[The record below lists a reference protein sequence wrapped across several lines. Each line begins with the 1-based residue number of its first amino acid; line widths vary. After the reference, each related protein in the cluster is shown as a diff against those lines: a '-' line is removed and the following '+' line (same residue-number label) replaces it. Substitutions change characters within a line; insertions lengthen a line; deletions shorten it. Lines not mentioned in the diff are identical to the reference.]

1 MDASTQN
8 QTTEP
13 QQKPPTGEGVTAPP
27 EPPPYA
33 RGEHYQRLFQFF
45 LREGQ
50 LSSQG
55 TNYTIIKRLVY
66 TAVKNFF
73 EYGIGCY
80 RCGKI
85 SWNWE
90 DVNSR
95 HCPYCDT
102 YHTSPQ

>member
-13 QQKPPTGEGVTAPP
+13 QNKPPTGEGVIAPP

-102 YHTSPQ
+102 YHTPPQ